1 VFSQR
6 ASPSCC
12 WAMFEFSMLN
22 QVTAEYRRAWLTGR
36 LAPVIAAHEGPGWTF
51 VPLSQI
57 EFSTWLLKPFA

>member
-1 VFSQR
+1 
-6 ASPSCC
+6 
-12 WAMFEFSMLN
+12 MFEFSMLN